1 MQDLQL
7 FQAFLK
13 LRDTAHRALFGE
25 ARYLLSMVATVE
37 VSNSEKLSK
46 HKDKESFQINDR
58 HRWVGYFSVRGI
70 THSILE

>member
-13 LRDTAHRALFGE
+13 LRDTVHRALFEE
-25 ARYLLSMVATVE
+25 ARYLQSMLATVE

-46 HKDKESFQINDR
+46 HQDKESFQNNDR
-58 HRWVGYFSVRGI
+58 HRWYQSEHRG
-70 THSILE
+70 SMRE